1 MVLRSMVK
9 MIEQQKEISFVLSN
23 KRTLKEFVDLL
34 EQIKEAHKTKQ
45 IEILKL
51 NQLFNKGIT
60 EINLRLS

>member
-1 MVLRSMVK
+1 